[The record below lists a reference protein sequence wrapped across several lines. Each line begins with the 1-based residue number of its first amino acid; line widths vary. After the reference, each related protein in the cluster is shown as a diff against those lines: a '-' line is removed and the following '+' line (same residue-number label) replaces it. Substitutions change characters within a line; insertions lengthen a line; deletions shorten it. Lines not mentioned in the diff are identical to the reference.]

1 MSQLETISLKPDL
14 HIPRIINGMWQVGG
28 GHGVIDPTEAI
39 PEMLDYHK
47 DGFSAWDM
55 ADIYGP
61 AEIFFGKF
69 REKLSSSNTGNSV
82 GFTKFVPNPG
92 PMTKSIVEYFIDESR
107 RRMNVES
114 LDLLQFHWWDYG
126 DSNYFSAL
134 DHLAKLCNENKI
146 KHLGLTNFNTEKLK
160 KIVDQ
165 GFDLLSNQIQ
175 FSILDQRPKIKMIP
189 FCQKNNIRI
198 FGYGTLLGGFLSE
211 KYLGVFEPTRTDLN
225 TSSLQKYKNMIDIW
239 GGWDLFQ
246 ELLKVLNEIA
256 KKHRTSIPNISVKFA
271 LDTPGISCAIIG
283 TRLGVSE
290 HRKSNLN
297 IFATSLDDSDYSK
310 INTVTSKANDLF
322 EVIGDCGDEYR

>member
-14 HIPRIINGMWQVGG
+14 QIPRIVNGMWQVAG
-28 GHGVIDPTEAI
+28 GHGMIDPAEAI
-39 PEMLDYHK
+39 PEMLNYHN

-69 REKLSSSNTGNSV
+69 QEKLSTPNSENSI

-92 PMTKSIVEYFIDESR
+92 PMTKSIVEYYIDESR
-107 RRMNVES
+107 KRMKVES
-114 LDLLQFHWWDYG
+114 IDLLQFHWWDYN

-134 DHLAKLCNENKI
+134 EQLDKLCKENKI

-160 KIVDQ
+160 KLVDG
-165 GFDLLSNQIQ
+165 GFDLVSNQIQ
-175 FSILDQRPKIKMIP
+175 YSILDQRPKSKMIP
-189 FCQKNNIRI
+189 FCQKNNIGI

-211 KYLGVFEPTRTDLN
+211 KYLGVSEPTRSDLD
-225 TSSLQKYKNMIDIW
+225 TSSLQKYKNMIDAW
-239 GGWDLFQ
+239 GGWNLFQ
-246 ELLKVLNEIA
+246 ELLNVLDEIA
-256 KKHRTSIPNISVKFA
+256 KKHRTSISNISVKFV

-283 TRLGVSE
+283 TRLGISE
-290 HRKSNLN
+290 HRKSNLR
-297 IFATSLDDSDYSK
+297 IFTTSLDDSDYSK
-310 INTVTSKANDLF
+310 IKIVTSKANDLF